1 VKERTIF
8 TLVIIALLLVSVG
21 FLVTTQLDLSWLLP
35 TQASSRSVI
44 VDQLFRF
51 MMGIAAVIFLLVE
64 GALLFAV
71 IRFRRREGDEREGAP
86 IHGNNT
92 LEMVWTLIPAILV
105 AVISMYSYRVLTQ
118 IEEPGRDPI
127 VVEVIGRQFSWEFRY
142 PQAGIS
148 SQELHLPVNRTVSF
162 QISSMDVIHS
172 FWVPAFRVKRDATPG
187 QISEMI
193 VTPTVIG
200 HYSARCAELCGPG
213 HAAMVADVYV
223 ESQDDFDTWLQE
235 QAGLISA
242 PQPADVP
249 EVTDVPEGEAS
260 PTAPE
265 QAAELGR
272 ALFLQFGCGACH
284 ILPDAGAVGIVGP
297 TLEGIGATAAVRQT
311 GVEARDYLLQSIK
324 SPDSYVMDGY
334 PASVM
339 PGDYGESMSVTDIE
353 NLVEYLLSQ

>member
-8 TLVIIALLLVSVG
+8 TLVIIALALVTIG
-21 FLVTTQLDLSWLLP
+21 FLVTTQLDLSGLLP
-35 TQASSRSVI
+35 TQASSRSII

-51 MMGIAAVIFLLVE
+51 MMGIATVIFLLVE

-71 IRFRRREGDEREGAP
+71 IRFRRRTGDESDGTP

-92 LEMVWTLIPAILV
+92 LEMIWTLIPAILV

-142 PQAGIS
+142 PQAGVS
-148 SQELHLPVNRTVSF
+148 SQALHLPVNRTVSF

-193 VTPTVIG
+193 VTPTIVG
-200 HYSARCAELCGPG
+200 HYFARCAELCGPG
-213 HAAMVADVYV
+213 HATMVADVYV
-223 ESQDDFDTWLQE
+223 ESQVDFEAWLQE
-235 QAGLISA
+235 QAGLVSA
-242 PQPADVP
+242 PQPVDVP
-249 EVTDVPEGEAS
+249 EVTDVPEDDAPPPAPKEA
-260 PTAPE
+260 
-265 QAAELGR
+265 QELGR
-272 ALFLQFGCGACH
+272 SLFVQFGCGACH
-284 ILPDAGAVGIVGP
+284 VSSDTGAVGIVGP
-297 TLEGIGATAAVRQT
+297 TLEGIGATAVTRQA
-311 GVEARDYLLQSIK
+311 GVEARDYLILSIK
-324 SPDSYVMDGY
+324 SPDSFVVDGY

-339 PGDYGESMSVTDIE
+339 PGDYGEKMSETDVE